1 MHARAILGISLG
13 LLLWVAAPAPA
24 EVGSISFHVTNNNDS
39 GPGSLRQAIIDAN
52 LAAAGNNVQIL
63 FDNTF
68 TINLTSSLP
77 QLGYPDVEVAGKKST
92 VNYGSVTNG
101 NGVVL
106 VNGGTIAD
114 LTVANCASGA
124 GFLCG
129 GGQCTLSGCTASGN
143 GIGVEVLPEAGVT
156 VRNFTGSNNGG
167 CGIKITGGKFHKF
180 WGLTL
185 TDNGDD
191 GINAIGTWG
200 MDCSEDDEGTN
211 FDDVFGPLFM
221 FRGDARRRA
230 SSRSSMMAAVT
241 GPPGTDKVRNIISG
255 NGGYGLNISNSANVR
270 INGIYIGTDRTGTNA
285 QPNAAGGII
294 ITDST
299 GVHVSHCLV
308 SGNGTNWAPGI
319 TIYST
324 QTPTTCKSNSVTS
337 CFIGTDCTGT
347 HLVPNSGYGVYLY
360 NAAAN
365 LIGPSTT
372 PSSRMT
378 PTAGANVIAGNKY
391 SEVNIGG
398 TDSPG
403 NCVQGNILGL
413 DATATLPLD
422 SGIVGVTVYSPGD
435 TIEGNLIGTHGTGVS
450 ITGGN
455 NTIIRNNNIAVSG
468 PYNNAIGLTD
478 ASNCTI
484 GGPNWDDGNVLSCDA
499 NNNGAAAWVYHI
511 NVPGFAA
518 TNNTIRGN
526 ATLGPI
532 LLDGSRNAN
541 VPCGSTN
548 GANRLLNY
556 PVLTSAVTSNGT
568 TTIQGSLNSLASKT
582 YLVDFYAN
590 AHANLQAPSGQ
601 SYLGSTAV
609 TTSGACTGSF
619 QVAISSPAPVPA
631 GQFITATATDP
642 TGNTSEFSAPQIVT
656 GTGTGADVSL
666 TATAVPALAEPGAP
680 ITYSLVLSNAG
691 PADAGPVTVTDNL
704 PDPVTFVSC
713 DATGGGNC
721 GGSGNN
727 RTVAFTG
734 LASGASATIT
744 LVATVSGA
752 LSNGTEID
760 NLTTANLAVP
770 DPNPANNTA
779 MAVAIANRQADLV
792 LTKTATP
799 EPVNAGATLS
809 YSLVVS
815 NQGPDTATG
824 VQLIDWLP
832 VFTHFLTAT
841 TSQGSCTQLGRVVSC
856 SLSNLAAGASA
867 TVTLNVV
874 PHWPGGFTN
883 TALVAANEFDFNPS
897 NNIAS
902 AVSTVLTGVAP
913 ASATIS
919 VQANPSNGG
928 TVSGGGTFPVGS
940 AQQIS
945 ATANRSWTFTGWTGG
960 NTQNPRTV
968 TVPAGGAT
976 YTANFTN
983 AAGSAVATPLI
994 TPPGGTFTNSVPVT
1008 LRCATTG
1015 AKIHYTTDATEPTS
1029 SSPAYKNKA
1038 LALTNSLTFKAI
1050 AFKGTTPSQ
1059 TAMETFIIIPPAPL
1073 VITTTTL
1080 TTGTINVKYNA
1091 TLHAIG
1097 GIAPYKWTL
1106 APKSKLPAGLTL
1118 NAKTGVI
1125 SGKPTH
1131 ATPVAATVTIEV
1143 TDARKQTAPAQ
1154 PLALTIANGP

>member
-1 MHARAILGISLG
+1 MLGVSLG
-13 LLLWVAAPAPA
+13 LLLLAVAPAPVPA
-24 EVGSISFHVTNNNDS
+24 EIGSISFHVTNNNDS

-77 QLGYPDVEVAGKKST
+77 QLGYPGVEVAGKKST
-92 VNYGSVTNG
+92 VNYGSITNG

-106 VNGGTIAD
+106 ANGGTIAD

-129 GGQCTLSGCTASGN
+129 GGQCTLSGCSAIGN
-143 GIGVEVLPEAGVT
+143 GIGVEVLPDAGAT

-191 GINAIGTWG
+191 GVNAIGAWG
-200 MDCSEDDEGTN
+200 MDFSDEDEGPS
-211 FDDVFGPLFM
+211 FDDLFGPLFM

-230 SSRSSMMAAVT
+230 SSRSSVTTAVT

-270 INGIYIGTDRTGTNA
+270 ISGIYIGTDRSGTNA

-308 SGNGTNWAPGI
+308 SGNGTNWAPGM
-319 TIYST
+319 TLYST

-372 PSSRMT
+372 PLSRMM

-403 NCVQGNILGL
+403 NYVQGNILGL
-413 DATATLPLD
+413 NATATLPVD
-422 SGIVGVTVYSPGD
+422 SSIQGVTVYSPD
-435 TIEGNLIGTHGTGVS
+435 NFIEGNLIATHGNGVN

-455 NTIIRNNNIAVSG
+455 NTIVRNNRIAVSG
-468 PYNNAIGLTD
+468 AYNNAIGLTD
-478 ASNCTI
+478 ANNCTI
-484 GGPNWDDGNVLSCDA
+484 GGPNWGDGNSLSCDA
-499 NNNGAAAWVYHI
+499 NNNGAAAWVYHV

-582 YLVDFYAN
+582 YIIDFYAN
-590 AHANLQAPSGQ
+590 ASANLQAPSGQ

-609 TTSGACTGSF
+609 TTSGGCTGSF
-619 QVAISSPAPVPA
+619 PVAISSPAPVPA

-656 GTGTGADVSL
+656 GTGTAADVSL
-666 TATAVPALAEPGAP
+666 TGTAAPALAEPGAP

-704 PDPVTFVSC
+704 PDTVTYVAC
-713 DATGGGNC
+713 NATGGGNC

-727 RTVAFTG
+727 RTVTFTS

-744 LVATVSGA
+744 FVATVSGA
-752 LSNGTEID
+752 LPNGTEID
-760 NLTTANLAVP
+760 NWATANLAVP
-770 DPNPANNTA
+770 DSNPANNTA
-779 MAVAIANRQADLV
+779 VAVAIANRQIDLV
-792 LTKTATP
+792 LTQTATL

-815 NQGPDTATG
+815 NQGPATATG
-824 VQLIDWLP
+824 VQLIDPLP
-832 VFTHFLTAT
+832 AFTDFLTGIS
-841 TSQGSCTQLGRVVSC
+841 SQGSCTQLGSTVSC
-856 SLSNLAAGASA
+856 HLSNIAAGASA
-867 TVTLNVV
+867 TVTLTVV
-874 PHWPGGFTN
+874 PHLPGVFTN
-883 TALVAANEFDFNPS
+883 TAVVAGNEFDSNPS

-902 AVSTVLTGVAP
+902 AVSTVLTAVAP

-940 AQQIS
+940 SQQIS
-945 ATANRSWTFTGWTGG
+945 ATANSAWTFTAWTGG
-960 NTQNPRTV
+960 NTQNPRTI
-968 TVPAGGAT
+968 TVSAGGAS

-1080 TTGTINVKYNA
+1080 TNGTINVKYNA
-1091 TLHAIG
+1091 TLLAIG